1 MDVVFTYG
9 RFNPPHLGHKMMIE
23 EIVKKARQMKKKPV
37 VIVSHSVGNMKNP
50 LPVANKLRILRGW
63 FPNVTFMSSAK
74 NRSIAKISENFS
86 SNSIMIIGENRK
98 NAFKFLP
105 FNRVALKR
113 PNGAPSSTKAR
124 FAAISGNKE
133 LFREITGYNLTN
145 VIRNKIQKPKLLK
158 I

>member
-86 SNSIMIIGENRK
+86 SNSVMIIGENRK

-105 FNRVALKR
+105 FNRVAIR
-113 PNGAPSSTKAR
+113 RSNGAPSSTKAR

-145 VIRNKIQKPKLLK
+145 AIRNKIQKPKLLK

>member
-23 EIVKKARQMKKKPV
+23 EIIKKAQNMNKKPV
-37 VIVSHSVGNMKNP
+37 VVVSHSVGNMKNP
-50 LPVANKLRILRGW
+50 LPVANKLRILRRW

-74 NRSIAKISENFS
+74 TRSIAKIAENFGPKS
-86 SNSIMIIGENRK
+86 VMIIGENRK

-105 FNRVALKR
+105 FNRVSLKR
-113 PNGAPSSTKAR
+113 PNAAPSSTKAR

-133 LFREITGYNLTN
+133 LFKEITGYNLTDN
-145 VIRNKIQKPKLLK
+145 IRNKIMKPKL
-158 I
+158 IR

>member
-37 VIVSHSVGNMKNP
+37 IIVSHSVGNMKNP

-63 FPNVTFMSSAK
+63 VPNVTFISSAK
-74 NRSIAKISENFS
+74 NRSIAKIGENFS
-86 SNSIMIIGENRK
+86 TNSIMIIGENRK

-113 PNGAPSSTKAR
+113 PSAAPSSTKAR
-124 FAAISGNKE
+124 FAAVSGNKE
-133 LFREITGYNLTN
+133 LFKELTGYNLTN
-145 VIRNKIQKPKLLK
+145 NIRNKIMKPKPK
-158 I
+158 